1 MKTLKVL
8 MATAILMLF
17 NSAIKAQF
25 VKAEVQ
31 VSGLTCSMCQ
41 LATEKALKSL
51 DFVSDIK
58 PDLNKNVYLVSF
70 KKDKKVNL
78 DLMKKKVK
86 DAGFSVSKLVA
97 VFNFDQ
103 VKVSK
108 DFHFD
113 YAGSKY
119 HFIDV
124 DARTLDGPV
133 RLTLLDKEFIPA
145 GDYKKWAAKTTMTCF
160 ESGKMNGVRTYHV
173 TL

>member
-1 MKTLKVL
+1 

-17 NSAIKAQF
+17 NSALKAQF

-51 DFVSDIK
+51 DFVSEIK

-97 VFNFDQ
+97 IFNFDQ
-103 VKVSK
+103 LKINK

-119 HFIDV
+119 HFMDV
-124 DARTLDGPV
+124 DAQTLNGQV
-133 RLTLLDKEFIPA
+133 RFTVVDKDFIPA
-145 GDYKKWAAKTTMTCF
+145 GDYKKWAAKTTMSCY
-160 ESGKMNGVRTYHV
+160 ESGKMDGVRTYHV